1 MANSSYNDQVVL
13 KKFTKF
19 GPSRHSIAP
28 LLVPRFALLL
38 PLQLPSRFFVAL
50 ESKSLV
56 AQTWNPKD
64 IRACPQKLVIVPAH
78 PSFFFLQRK
87 KSNAPVKTAW
97 INRRQKSL
105 ICSFV
110 TSIQTHIVSTA
121 PSESSS
127 PSSLSIYRFAGL
139 ARKRLFPLAILPK
152 SALDFVIETGT
163 FLLATANRIA
173 SFQKQPRF
181 PLAFSSSGLCN
192 ASRDIAAPSRHYTNL
207 ITRSRIYPMRSQAL
221 FFVLHLCRTKIIWL
235 DGSWPSHITCMYVC
249 MYMGKRRTRW
259 GGGGEA
265 TTGKGLLFFF
275 PLPLSLFGLF
285 LLSSKKYLHMQVCPK
300 DSHLLDIDNIGRVW
314 IYRP

>member
-1 MANSSYNDQVVL
+1 MRQAYTTGRINQDVICKQSPFPQCSRPVANSSYNDQVVL

-139 ARKRLFPLAILPK
+139 ARKRLFPPCNPPQIRTRLCHRDRYFSSRNSKSQRFLSKATTLP
-152 SALDFVIETGT
+152 SCIFVI
-163 FLLATANRIA
+163 
-173 SFQKQPRF
+173 
-181 PLAFSSSGLCN
+181 
-192 ASRDIAAPSRHYTNL
+192 
-207 ITRSRIYPMRSQAL
+207 RSL
-221 FFVLHLCRTKIIWL
+221 
-235 DGSWPSHITCMYVC
+235 
-249 MYMGKRRTRW
+249 
-259 GGGGEA
+259 
-265 TTGKGLLFFF
+265 
-275 PLPLSLFGLF
+275 
-285 LLSSKKYLHMQVCPK
+285 
-300 DSHLLDIDNIGRVW
+300 
-314 IYRP
+314 